1 MVRCGIVERY
11 HIIQLTKKQI
21 NSGLY
26 PDKDIKYNINDLCNY
41 VGISRQSYNY
51 IINNKRQASLEVA
64 LKIYDYLF
72 EIGFDFLNFEDIFYI
87 END

>member
-26 PDKDIKYNINDLCNY
+26 PDKDIK
-41 VGISRQSYNY
+41 
-51 IINNKRQASLEVA
+51 
-64 LKIYDYLF
+64 
-72 EIGFDFLNFEDIFYI
+72 
-87 END
+87 